1 MAGQIKEGSVMEGI
15 FAMYCAA
22 YLIDPNNGK
31 SDTAIEN
38 FINDLRVDTQLGNLI
53 TAGKKSVD
61 YTNTF
66 PGKLGTAKKRFG
78 KDISVIKGKEAKEMI
93 PVSKSPKY
101 KKKIAALINSEKFF
115 ETVGVKGYP
124 DFTQVELKVRVKEA
138 ETGDYYGPKLQK
150 LLDEEKA
157 AGKSKDKTYIS
168 IKERMRFLIRSKKNT
183 FFKRLQNVKAKYL
196 SNKESE
202 VVHWPVDADGIAGET
217 SGGDIKQDVTIVISA
232 DGTRILSEEL
242 NFSLKASS
250 KTIHGGG
257 VYNTMPQVY
266 EIFEG
271 VIPKDDI
278 KRAKRLIEDIKKGTA
293 QYNAKESVDSLWKLI
308 GENLPD
314 LNGTPNTKWN
324 DHFWGVLERRLFGK
338 SSEYSGKIQLLEMNN
353 KDLSEVTEEQFDKL
367 KNSGVKLY
375 PIYRRSKP
383 GSQSPGEIRIM
394 PLYKGNKKDPKES
407 SFVYKMRAQYRN
419 DLPKKIAIEL
429 GGKDSIIHDENWEK
443 FVKKGYVD
451 EINT

>member
-1 MAGQIKEGSVMEGI
+1 MAATSQTIKQGSVMEGI

-22 YLIDPNNGK
+22 YLVDPDNGK
-31 SDTAIEN
+31 NAKAMEG
-38 FINDLRVDTQLGNLI
+38 FIDDLRVDTTLGQLIDKN
-53 TAGKKSVD
+53 KKSVD
-61 YTNTF
+61 YKNTF
-66 PGKLGTAKKRFG
+66 PAHAQPAKKHFSPISIVTG
-78 KDISVIKGKEAKEMI
+78 KKAKTLISE
-93 PVSKSPKY
+93 PK
-101 KKKIAALINSEKFF
+101 LEKQLKNTEKYF
-115 ETVGVKGYP
+115 ESVGTKNYL
-124 DFTQVELKVRVKEA
+124 DFSQVELKVRVKEA
-138 ETGDYYGPKLQK
+138 ETGDYYGKKLQK

-168 IKERMRFLIRSKKNT
+168 IKERMRFLIKSKKNT

-196 SNKESE
+196 SNKESD
-202 VVHWPVDADGIAGET
+202 VVHWTVDADGIAGET

-278 KRAKRLIEDIKKGTA
+278 KRAKRLIEDVKKGNA

-314 LNGTPNTKWN
+314 LNGEPNTKWN

-367 KNSGVKLY
+367 KKSGVKLY

-443 FVKKGYVD
+443 FVKKGLVAG
-451 EINT
+451 

>member
-101 KKKIAALINSEKFF
+101 KKKIAALINTEKFF

-138 ETGDYYGPKLQK
+138 ETGDYYGSKLQK

-168 IKERMRFLIRSKKNT
+168 IKERMRFLIKSKKNT

-196 SNKESE
+196 SNKESD
-202 VVHWPVDADGIAGET
+202 VVHWTVDADGIAGET

-278 KRAKRLIEDIKKGTA
+278 KRAKRLIEDI
-293 QYNAKESVDSLWKLI
+293 
-308 GENLPD
+308 
-314 LNGTPNTKWN
+314 
-324 DHFWGVLERRLFGK
+324 
-338 SSEYSGKIQLLEMNN
+338 
-353 KDLSEVTEEQFDKL
+353 
-367 KNSGVKLY
+367 
-375 PIYRRSKP
+375 
-383 GSQSPGEIRIM
+383 
-394 PLYKGNKKDPKES
+394 
-407 SFVYKMRAQYRN
+407 
-419 DLPKKIAIEL
+419 
-429 GGKDSIIHDENWEK
+429 
-443 FVKKGYVD
+443 
-451 EINT
+451 